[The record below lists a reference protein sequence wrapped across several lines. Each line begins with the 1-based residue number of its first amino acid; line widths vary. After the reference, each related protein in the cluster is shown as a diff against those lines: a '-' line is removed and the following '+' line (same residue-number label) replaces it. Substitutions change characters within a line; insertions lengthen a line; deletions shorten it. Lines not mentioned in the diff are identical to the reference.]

1 VPSSRLVSVVFGVL
15 VLATLGAFV
24 ATQRLKRSTPF
35 VERVYYYGPCIRRA
49 GSCSRGT
56 FSPVSAW
63 PAIKLRF
70 QLPKRQ
76 TGVTVAIVND
86 SGDEVRTLADDRT
99 LRRGRH
105 IYTWNGRDNAGVV
118 VPDGPYRLRVTLR
131 GQGRALTAPRTIR
144 VDTRPPVA
152 RIRSVAPPIV
162 LPGSPN
168 MGELHLRYSGPANP
182 PPVIRIW
189 RTDLPK
195 PTPVATLPT
204 GRGQPVRRGRQS
216 AKWPVPQLA
225 DGVYAVSVT
234 VTDEAGNQ
242 GSSPSRL
249 PPTRSVAVPG
259 SGFSVQYLT
268 VRGPL
273 EPVRAGDVARFEIGP
288 IARRLR
294 WNLSP
299 AGPGA
304 AIARGDGDGRT
315 LRVRVPKDASTGL
328 YLLRVQAAGHRALV
342 PLVVRR
348 HNVKGVLVVLPA
360 MTWQGLNQVDDDNNG
375 FSNLLSA
382 GDSVRID
389 RPFAHGLPPAGLNEQ
404 VIPLLRFLE
413 RERVPYELTTDLAL
427 ARGTGPGIAGR
438 PGVLFAGDET
448 WLTDDFGLKLRDYVD
463 KGGRVASFGT
473 DAFRRL
479 VSLGPGTLQDPTEPE
494 RANIF
499 GEQTSETT
507 IEQAPMAV
515 NPGSELGLLS
525 GTDGF
530 FGQFEQFEQ
539 EDRLVSGTQLL
550 ESAGRDPKHPAFV
563 AYKLGN
569 GIVVRVGTPQWASQ
583 LATDPEL
590 TSVTRHI
597 WTFLSQ

>member
-35 VERVYYYGPCIRRA
+35 VERVYYFGPCIRQS
-49 GSCSRGT
+49 GSCSRSS

-63 PAIKLRF
+63 PTIKLRF

-99 LRRGRH
+99 LRRGQH

-144 VDTRPPVA
+144 VDTKPPVA
-152 RIRSVAPPIV
+152 RIRSVGPQTV
-162 LPGSPN
+162 LPGSSKL
-168 MGELHLRYSGPANP
+168 GELRVRFSGPSNP
-182 PPVIRIW
+182 RAQVRVW

-195 PTPVATLPT
+195 LEEIPGLPQVH
-204 GRGQPVRRGRQS
+204 RFRQS
-216 AKWPVPQLA
+216 FSWQVPPLA
-225 DGVYAVSVT
+225 DGVYDVT
-234 VTDEAGNQ
+234 VTVWDQAGNA
-242 GSSPSRL
+242 GTTARGAPN
-249 PPTRSVAVPG
+249 
-259 SGFSVQYLT
+259 SGFSVRPLT
-268 VRGPL
+268 LRGPL
-273 EPVRAGDVARFEIGP
+273 EPVRAGSVARFHVGP
-288 IARRLR
+288 VARRLR

-299 AGPGA
+299 AGPGSPV
-304 AIARGDGDGRT
+304 ARGEGRGEV
-315 LRVRVPKDASTGL
+315 LAVRVPRDAATGL

-360 MTWQGLNQVDDDNNG
+360 ITWQGLNQVDDDNNG

-382 GDSVRID
+382 GDSVKID

-448 WLTDDFGLKLRDYVD
+448 WLTDEFGLKLRDYVD